1 MILENLPSILVYAGS
16 ALMLLNIVRY
26 ILLERVVLR
35 SNYWDKGRGP
45 LHIPL
50 ALLVLFLLGYL
61 AVGYVGTFDN
71 VVPSILFGGSLFV
84 FLILSLMKII
94 LKKVEEGEERI
105 GAVHKDLN
113 AEKKEHEAKSAFL
126 SNIGHDIRTPM
137 NAIMGCVA
145 LCKKEDATLPEIREN
160 AAKIERSCQHLL
172 SLVNDVLEMSRLE
185 SGKIE
190 TEESALDLREMVAG
204 WHETFAPRMQE
215 KNIDFTVD
223 CSGVKDPLVLC
234 SRQGFNRVVMN
245 LLSNACKF
253 TPDGGEVSLKLSE
266 KPSERE
272 GFGLYELRVKD
283 NGIGMTESLASRLFD
298 AFEMERSSSLSGVQG
313 VGLGMAI
320 TKRIVDQMDG
330 KIQVQSQSGKGTEFV
345 VTLPMR
351 LQSAMQTQWG
361 SDLPNCPVNFA
372 GKRVLL
378 VEDMAVNRE
387 VTGLILKNMGFEVEF
402 AANGEE
408 GVYKLSSAHPG
419 YYDMVLMD
427 IQMPVMDGYEAT
439 RRIRRLGNVEQAYVP
454 IVAMTAN
461 AFSADIE
468 KAMEAGMNA
477 YVAKPI
483 DVAVLEKTLAGFFGK
498 KV

>member
-1 MILENLPSILVYAGS
+1 MEKLPLVLVYAGS

-26 ILLERVVLR
+26 IMLERVVLR

-50 ALLVLFLLGYL
+50 ILLVLFLAGFL
-61 AVGYVGTFDN
+61 AVGSVETPDN
-71 VVPSILFGGSLFV
+71 VVAAILFGGSLFV

-94 LKKVEEGEERI
+94 LKKVDEGEERV
-105 GAVHKDLN
+105 GAVHKDLK

-137 NAIMGCVA
+137 NVIMGCIA
-145 LCKKEDATLPEIREN
+145 LCKKEGASLPEIREN
-160 AAKIERSCQHLL
+160 VAKMERACQHLL
-172 SLVNDVLEMSRLE
+172 SLVNDVLEMSRIE

-190 TEESALDLREMVAG
+190 AEESTLDLREMVAE
-204 WHETFAPRMQE
+204 WQETFATQMQE
-215 KNIDFTVD
+215 KNINFSVD
-223 CSGVKDPLVLC
+223 CSSVKDPLVTC
-234 SRQGFNRVVMN
+234 SRQGFNRVIMN

-253 TPDGGEVSLKLSE
+253 TPDGGTVSLKLTE
-266 KPSERE
+266 IPSDRE

-283 NGIGMTESLASRLFD
+283 NGIGMTESVVSRLFD

-320 TKRIVDQMDG
+320 TKRIVDQMNG

-345 VTLPMR
+345 VTVPMR
-351 LQSAMQTQWG
+351 LQSATQTQWG

-378 VEDMAVNRE
+378 VEDMPVNRE

-408 GVYKLSSAHPG
+408 AVYKLSSVHPG
-419 YYDMVLMD
+419 YYHVVLMD
-427 IQMPVMDGYEAT
+427 IHMPVMDGYEAT
-439 RRIRRLGNVEQAYVP
+439 RRIRRLSNVEQAYVP

-461 AFSADIE
+461 TFSGDME

-483 DVAVLEKTLAGFFGK
+483 DVAVLEKTLAGIFGK
-498 KV
+498 KA

>member
-1 MILENLPSILVYAGS
+1 MEYLPLILVYAGS

-26 ILLERVVLR
+26 IMLERVVLR

-50 ALLVLFLLGYL
+50 ALLILFLLGYL
-61 AVGYVGTFDN
+61 AVGYVGTSDN

-84 FLILSLMKII
+84 FLILSLMKIV
-94 LKKVEEGEERI
+94 LKKVDEGEERI
-105 GAVHKDLN
+105 GAVNKDLK
-113 AEKKEHEAKSAFL
+113 AEKKEHKAKSAFL

-137 NAIMGCVA
+137 NVIMGCVT
-145 LCKKEDATLPEIREN
+145 LCKKEDATVPEIREN
-160 AAKIERSCQHLL
+160 VTRIERSCQHLL

-190 TEESALDLREMVAG
+190 TEDSALDLRDMVAE
-204 WHETFAPRMQE
+204 WHDTFTAQMQE

-223 CSGVKDPLVLC
+223 CNGVKDPLVLC
-234 SRQGFNRVVMN
+234 SRQGFNRIVMN
-245 LLSNACKF
+245 FLSNACKF
-253 TPDGGEVSLKLSE
+253 TADGGAVSLKLTE
-266 KPSERE
+266 LPSDRE

-283 NGIGMTESLASRLFD
+283 NGIGMTQSQVSRLFE
-298 AFEMERSSSLSGVQG
+298 AFEMERSSSLNGVQG

-361 SDLPNCPVNFA
+361 TDLPNCPVNFS

-378 VEDMAVNRE
+378 VEDMPVNRE
-387 VTGLILKNMGFEVEF
+387 VTALILKNMGFEVEF

-408 GVYKLSSAHPG
+408 AVYKLSSAHPG
-419 YYDMVLMD
+419 YYHVVLMD

-439 RRIRRLGNVEQAYVP
+439 RRIRLLGNVEQAYVP

-461 AFSADIE
+461 AFSGDME
-468 KAMEAGMNA
+468 KAMEVGMNG

-483 DVAVLEKTLAGFFGK
+483 DVAVLEKTLAGIFGK

>member
-1 MILENLPSILVYAGS
+1 MTELSSALICLGS

-26 ILLERVVLR
+26 ILLERLVLR

-61 AVGYVGTFDN
+61 AVGYVGISDN

-137 NAIMGCVA
+137 NEIMGCVA

-160 AAKIERSCQHLL
+160 SVKIERSCQHLL

-185 SGKIE
+185 SGRIE

-253 TPDGGEVSLKLSE
+253 TPDGGAVSLKLAE
-266 KPSERE
+266 LPSERE

-351 LQSAMQTQWG
+351 LQSAMQTQWNA
-361 SDLPNCPVNFA
+361 DLPNCPVNFA
-372 GKRVLL
+372 GKKVLL

-419 YYDMVLMD
+419 YYDVVLMD

>member
-1 MILENLPSILVYAGS
+1 
-16 ALMLLNIVRY
+16 
-26 ILLERVVLR
+26 
-35 SNYWDKGRGP
+35 
-45 LHIPL
+45 
-50 ALLVLFLLGYL
+50 
-61 AVGYVGTFDN
+61 
-71 VVPSILFGGSLFV
+71 
-84 FLILSLMKII
+84 
-94 LKKVEEGEERI
+94 
-105 GAVHKDLN
+105 
-113 AEKKEHEAKSAFL
+113 
-126 SNIGHDIRTPM
+126 M

-223 CSGVKDPLVLC
+223 CGGVKDPLVLC

-253 TPDGGEVSLKLSE
+253 TPDGGAMSLKLSE

-283 NGIGMTESLASRLFD
+283 NGIGMTESLVSRLFD

-330 KIQVQSQSGKGTEFV
+330 KIQVQSQSGKGTEFML
-345 VTLPMR
+345 TLPMR
-351 LQSAMQTQWG
+351 LQSAMQTQWNA
-361 SDLPNCPVNFA
+361 DLPNCPVNFA

>member
-1 MILENLPSILVYAGS
+1 MEKLPLVLVYAGS

-26 ILLERVVLR
+26 IMLERVVFR

-50 ALLVLFLLGYL
+50 VMLVLFLAGFL
-61 AVGYVGTFDN
+61 AVGSVETPDN
-71 VVPSILFGGSLFV
+71 VVAAILFGGSLFV

-94 LKKVEEGEERI
+94 LKKVDEGEERV
-105 GAVHKDLN
+105 GAVHKDLK

-137 NAIMGCVA
+137 NVIMGCIA
-145 LCKKEDATLPEIREN
+145 LCKKEDASLPEIREN
-160 AAKIERSCQHLL
+160 VAKIERACQHLL
-172 SLVNDVLEMSRLE
+172 SLVNDVLEMSRIE

-190 TEESALDLREMVAG
+190 TEETTLDLRVMVTE
-204 WHETFAPRMQE
+204 WQETFAPQMQE
-215 KNIDFTVD
+215 KNINFTVD
-223 CSGVKDPLVLC
+223 CNDVKDPLVTC

-253 TPDGGEVSLKLSE
+253 TPDGGTVSLKLTE
-266 KPSERE
+266 IPSDKE

-283 NGIGMTESLASRLFD
+283 NGIGMTESVVSRLFD

-320 TKRIVDQMDG
+320 TKRIIDQMDG

-345 VTLPMR
+345 VTVPMR
-351 LQSAMQTQWG
+351 LQSATQAQWG
-361 SDLPNCPVNFA
+361 GDLPNCPVNFA

-378 VEDMAVNRE
+378 VEDMPVNRE

-408 GVYKLSSAHPG
+408 AVYKLSSAYPG
-419 YYDMVLMD
+419 YYHVVLMD
-427 IQMPVMDGYEAT
+427 IHMPVMDGYEAT
-439 RRIRRLGNVEQAYVP
+439 RRIRRLSNVEQAYVP

-461 AFSADIE
+461 AFSEDME
-468 KAMEAGMNA
+468 KAKEAGMNA

-483 DVAVLEKTLAGFFGK
+483 DVAVLEKTLAGIFGK
-498 KV
+498 NA

>member
-1 MILENLPSILVYAGS
+1 M
-16 ALMLLNIVRY
+16 
-26 ILLERVVLR
+26 
-35 SNYWDKGRGP
+35 
-45 LHIPL
+45 
-50 ALLVLFLLGYL
+50 LFLLGYL
-61 AVGYVGTFDN
+61 AVGYVGTPDN

-137 NAIMGCVA
+137 NEIMGCVA
-145 LCKKEDATLPEIREN
+145 LCKKEDASLPEIREN
-160 AAKIERSCQHLL
+160 SVKIERSCQHLL

-190 TEESALDLREMVAG
+190 TEESALDLREVVAG
-204 WHETFAPRMQE
+204 WYETFAPRMQE

-223 CSGVKDPLVLC
+223 CSGLKDPLVLC
-234 SRQGFNRVVMN
+234 SRQGFNRVV
-245 LLSNACKF
+245 
-253 TPDGGEVSLKLSE
+253 
-266 KPSERE
+266 
-272 GFGLYELRVKD
+272 
-283 NGIGMTESLASRLFD
+283 MTESLASRLFD
-298 AFEMERSSSLSGVQG
+298 AFEMERSSSLSGVQ
-313 VGLGMAI
+313 
-320 TKRIVDQMDG
+320 
-330 KIQVQSQSGKGTEFV
+330 SGKGTEFV
-345 VTLPMR
+345 VTVPMR
-351 LQSAMQTQWG
+351 LQSAMQTQRG

-387 VTGLILKNMGFEVEF
+387 VIGLILKNMGFEVEF

-408 GVYKLSSAHPG
+408 GVYKLSGAHPG
-419 YYDMVLMD
+419 YYDIVLMD

-468 KAMEAGMNA
+468 KAMEARMNA

>member
-1 MILENLPSILVYAGS
+1 MTELSSALIYLGS

-26 ILLERVVLR
+26 IMLERVVLR

-61 AVGYVGTFDN
+61 AVGYVGTSDN
-71 VVPSILFGGSLFV
+71 VVAAILFGGSLFV

-94 LKKVEEGEERI
+94 LKKVDEGEERV
-105 GAVHKDLN
+105 GAVHKDLK

-137 NAIMGCVA
+137 NVIMGCIA
-145 LCKKEDATLPEIREN
+145 LCKKEDASLPEIREN
-160 AAKIERSCQHLL
+160 VAKMERACQHLL
-172 SLVNDVLEMSRLE
+172 SLVNDVLEMSRIE

-190 TEESALDLREMVAG
+190 AEESTLDLREMVAE
-204 WHETFAPRMQE
+204 WQETFATQMQE
-215 KNIDFTVD
+215 KNINFSVD
-223 CSGVKDPLVLC
+223 CSSVKDPLVTC
-234 SRQGFNRVVMN
+234 SRQGFNRVIMN

-253 TPDGGEVSLKLSE
+253 TPDGGTVSLKLTE
-266 KPSERE
+266 IPSDRE

-283 NGIGMTESLASRLFD
+283 NGIGMTESVVSRLFD

-320 TKRIVDQMDG
+320 TKRIVGQMDG

-345 VTLPMR
+345 VTVPMR
-351 LQSAMQTQWG
+351 LQSATQTQWG

-378 VEDMAVNRE
+378 VEDMPVNRE

-408 GVYKLSSAHPG
+408 AVYKLSSVHPG
-419 YYDMVLMD
+419 YYHVVLMD
-427 IQMPVMDGYEAT
+427 IHMPVMDGYEAT
-439 RRIRRLGNVEQAYVP
+439 RRIRRLSNVEQAYVP

-461 AFSADIE
+461 AFSEDME
-468 KAMEAGMNA
+468 KAKEVGMNA

-483 DVAVLEKTLAGFFGK
+483 DVAVLEKTLAGIFGK
-498 KV
+498 KT

>member
-1 MILENLPSILVYAGS
+1 MEYLPLILVYAGS

-26 ILLERVVLR
+26 IMLERVVLR

-50 ALLVLFLLGYL
+50 ALLILFLLGYL
-61 AVGYVGTFDN
+61 AVGYVGTSDN

-84 FLILSLMKII
+84 FLILSLMKIV
-94 LKKVEEGEERI
+94 LKKVDEGEERI
-105 GAVHKDLN
+105 GAVHKDLK

-137 NAIMGCVA
+137 NVIMGCIA
-145 LCKKEDATLPEIREN
+145 LCKKEDASLPEIREN
-160 AAKIERSCQHLL
+160 VAKIERACQHLL
-172 SLVNDVLEMSRLE
+172 SLVNDVLEMSRIE

-190 TEESALDLREMVAG
+190 TEETTLDLREIVAE
-204 WHETFAPRMQE
+204 WQEIFAPQMQE
-215 KNIDFTVD
+215 KNIDFIVD
-223 CSGVKDPLVLC
+223 CNDVKDPLVTC

-253 TPDGGEVSLKLSE
+253 TPDGGTVSLKLSE
-266 KPSERE
+266 IPSDRE

-283 NGIGMTESLASRLFD
+283 NGIGMTESLVSRLFD

-361 SDLPNCPVNFA
+361 TDLPNCPVNFA

-378 VEDMAVNRE
+378 VEDMPVNRE
-387 VTGLILKNMGFEVEF
+387 VTALILKNMGFEVEF

-408 GVYKLSSAHPG
+408 AVYKLSSAHPG
-419 YYDMVLMD
+419 YYHVVLMD

-439 RRIRRLGNVEQAYVP
+439 RRIRLLSNVEQAYVP

-461 AFSADIE
+461 AFSGDME
-468 KAMEAGMNA
+468 KAMEVGMNG

-483 DVAVLEKTLAGFFGK
+483 DVAVLEKTLAGIFGK

>member
-1 MILENLPSILVYAGS
+1 
-16 ALMLLNIVRY
+16 
-26 ILLERVVLR
+26 
-35 SNYWDKGRGP
+35 
-45 LHIPL
+45 
-50 ALLVLFLLGYL
+50 
-61 AVGYVGTFDN
+61 
-71 VVPSILFGGSLFV
+71 
-84 FLILSLMKII
+84 
-94 LKKVEEGEERI
+94 
-105 GAVHKDLN
+105 
-113 AEKKEHEAKSAFL
+113 
-126 SNIGHDIRTPM
+126 
-137 NAIMGCVA
+137 
-145 LCKKEDATLPEIREN
+145 
-160 AAKIERSCQHLL
+160 
-172 SLVNDVLEMSRLE
+172 
-185 SGKIE
+185 
-190 TEESALDLREMVAG
+190 
-204 WHETFAPRMQE
+204 MQE

-223 CSGVKDPLVLC
+223 CRGVKDPLVLC

-253 TPDGGEVSLKLSE
+253 TPDGGAVSLKLSE

-298 AFEMERSSSLSGVQG
+298 AFEMERSSSLSGVQ
-313 VGLGMAI
+313 
-320 TKRIVDQMDG
+320 
-330 KIQVQSQSGKGTEFV
+330 SGKGTEFV
-345 VTLPMR
+345 VTVPMR
-351 LQSAMQTQWG
+351 LQSAMQTQRG

-387 VTGLILKNMGFEVEF
+387 VIGLILKNMGFEVEF

-408 GVYKLSSAHPG
+408 GVYKLSGAHPG
-419 YYDMVLMD
+419 YYDIVLMD

-439 RRIRRLGNVEQAYVP
+439 RRIRRLGNVEQAHVP

-468 KAMEAGMNA
+468 KAMEAGMNV